1 MSRTRN
7 DISHAVLALLLD
19 ANKEKYEP
27 FLDDLKANIRPAVF
41 QFNRKFIYEVYHKR

>member
-27 FLDDLKANIRPAVF
+27 FLDVLKANIRPAVF